1 MITTS
6 RLRKWHSYIGLFIA
20 PSVLFFAVT
29 GALQIFNLHEAHDG
43 YRPAV
48 LLEKLSAVHKDQVFE
63 QPREHEEP
71 AAAAPAGDAAQHAA
85 DPAPHADPA
94 PQADAAPHHHAADDG
109 DDDKLSASTLA
120 LKWLFLF
127 VAVGL
132 TLSTSIGI
140 WMGITQ
146 LRRPVLAW
154 TLIAAGVA
162 APIWLLVI

>member
-71 AAAAPAGDAAQHAA
+71 AAAAPAGDAARHAA
-85 DPAPHADPA
+85 DAAPHAD
-94 PQADAAPHHHAADDG
+94 AASHHHAADDD
-109 DDDKLSASTLA
+109 DDDKPSASTLA

>member
-6 RLRKWHSYIGLFIA
+6 RLRQWHAYIGLFIA

-48 LLEKLSAVHKDQVFE
+48 LLEKLSAIHKDQVFE
-63 QPREHEEP
+63 QPHEHEEQ

-85 DPAPHADPA
+85 AQQPAD
-94 PQADAAPHHHAADDG
+94 

-146 LRRPVLAW
+146 LRRPALAW
-154 TLIAAGVA
+154 ILIAAGVA
-162 APIWLLVI
+162 APVLLLAI